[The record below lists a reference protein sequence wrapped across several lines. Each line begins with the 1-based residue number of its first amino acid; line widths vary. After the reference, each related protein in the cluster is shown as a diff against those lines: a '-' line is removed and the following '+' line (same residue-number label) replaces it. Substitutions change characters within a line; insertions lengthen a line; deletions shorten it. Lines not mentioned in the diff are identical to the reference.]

1 MITNFKL
8 FEKVDHYLLCIK
20 EPHRDYHYKFTKGH
34 YYKIYN
40 SNIGSRLKDKNN
52 NFVYINVWNKEEFD
66 DITVFNYAD
75 GIFTTAKSIEE
86 YEIKINVEKYNL

>member
-40 SNIGSRLKDKNN
+40 SKAGSGFPAIICSRLKDKNN
-52 NFVYINVWNKEEFD
+52 NFVYINVWNKRR
-66 DITVFNYAD
+66 I
-75 GIFTTAKSIEE
+75 
-86 YEIKINVEKYNL
+86 